1 MDFQKIKRII
11 KMVEEADIASLKISS
26 DDSTIEVTKATQ
38 VVAQAPNVVTT
49 VQAQAPTV
57 SAAPVAVQAEPEG
70 VADSVDD
77 GDIVIES
84 PMVGTVY
91 LAPKPE
97 EDNFVSVGQTV
108 SKGAVRCLVEAMTLF
123 NEIESEVSGSV
134 TKVLV
139 ENGQTVEYGQPLFA
153 IKP

>member
-70 VADSVDD
+70 VADAVDD

-108 SKGAVRCLVEAMTLF
+108 SKGAVLCLVEAMKLF

-134 TKVLV
+134 TKILV

>member
-49 VQAQAPTV
+49 VQAQAP
-57 SAAPVAVQAEPEG
+57 AAPVAVQAEPEG
-70 VADSVDD
+70 VADAVDD
-77 GDIVIES
+77 GEIVIES

-97 EDNFVSVGQTV
+97 EPNFVSAGQTV
-108 SKGAVRCLVEAMTLF
+108 SKGSVLCLVEAMKLF

-134 TKVLV
+134 TKILV

>member
-11 KMVEEADIASLKISS
+11 KMVEDADIASLKISS
-26 DDSTIEVTKATQ
+26 DDSTIEVTKATPIT
-38 VVAQAPNVVTT
+38 VPAQNLVTT
-49 VQAQAPTV
+49 VPTPVPVVVDAPI
-57 SAAPVAVQAEPEG
+57 QAEP
-70 VADSVDD
+70 AKASVDD
-77 GDIVIES
+77 GDIIVES

-91 LAPKPE
+91 LTPKPE

-108 SKGAVRCLVEAMTLF
+108 SKGAVLCLVEAMKLF
-123 NEIESEVSGSV
+123 NEIESEVSGSI
-134 TKVLV
+134 TKILV

>member
-49 VQAQAPTV
+49 VQAQAP
-57 SAAPVAVQAEPEG
+57 AAPVAVQAEPEG
-70 VADSVDD
+70 VADAVDD

-97 EDNFVSVGQTV
+97 EPNFVSAGQTV
-108 SKGAVRCLVEAMTLF
+108 SKGSVLCLVEAMKLF

-134 TKVLV
+134 TKILV

>member
-38 VVAQAPNVVTT
+38 VAVAAPNVVTT
-49 VQAQAPTV
+49 VQAQAPV
-57 SAAPVAVQAEPEG
+57 APVAVQAEPES
-70 VADSVDD
+70 VSEAVDD

-97 EDNFVSVGQTV
+97 EPNFVSVGQTV
-108 SKGAVRCLVEAMTLF
+108 SKGSVLCLVEAMKLF

-134 TKVLV
+134 TKILV

>member
-1 MDFQKIKRII
+1 
-11 KMVEEADIASLKISS
+11 MVEEADIASLKISS

-38 VVAQAPNVVTT
+38 VAVPAPNVVTT
-49 VQAQAPTV
+49 VQA
-57 SAAPVAVQAEPEG
+57 AAPPAAPAGQQAEVEP
-70 VADSVDD
+70 ADAIADD
-77 GDIVIES
+77 GNIVIES

-97 EDNFVSVGQTV
+97 EPNFVSVGKTV
-108 SKGAVRCLVEAMTLF
+108 SKGSVLCLVEAMKLF
-123 NEIESEVSGSV
+123 NEIEADISGSV
-134 TKVLV
+134 TKILV

>member
-49 VQAQAPTV
+49 VQAQAP
-57 SAAPVAVQAEPEG
+57 AAPVAVQAEPEG
-70 VADSVDD
+70 VSEAVDD

-108 SKGAVRCLVEAMTLF
+108 SKGAVLCLVEAMKLF

-134 TKVLV
+134 TKILV

>member
-70 VADSVDD
+70 VADAVDD

-97 EDNFVSVGQTV
+97 EPNFVSAGQTV
-108 SKGAVRCLVEAMTLF
+108 SKGSVLCLVEAMKLF

>member
-38 VVAQAPNVVTT
+38 VAVPAPNMVTT
-49 VQAQAPTV
+49 VQATAPA
-57 SAAPVAVQAEPEG
+57 AAPAVQQVDAEPAES
-70 VADSVDD
+70 VADD
-77 GDIVIES
+77 GDIVVES

-97 EDNFVSVGQTV
+97 EPNFVSVGQTV
-108 SKGAVRCLVEAMTLF
+108 SKGSVLCLVEAMKLF
-123 NEIESEVSGSV
+123 NEIEADVSGSV
-134 TKVLV
+134 TKILV

>member
-49 VQAQAPTV
+49 VQAQAP
-57 SAAPVAVQAEPEG
+57 AAPVAVQAEPEG
-70 VADSVDD
+70 VADAVDD

-97 EDNFVSVGQTV
+97 EPNFVSAGQTV
-108 SKGAVRCLVEAMTLF
+108 SKGSVLCLVEAMKLF